1 SSIFILED
9 FFCRT
14 GKNFG
19 FMNEIDYIAKIQKTK
34 QEIKKE
40 LTALPFEEKIR
51 RLIEMQKISKEL
63 KKDRNIEVFVWE
75 IM

>member
-1 SSIFILED
+1 
-9 FFCRT
+9 
-14 GKNFG
+14 
-19 FMNEIDYIAKIQKTK
+19 MNEIDYIAKIKKTK

-40 LTALPFEEKIR
+40 LIALPFEEKIR

>member
-1 SSIFILED
+1 
-9 FFCRT
+9 
-14 GKNFG
+14 
-19 FMNEIDYIAKIQKTK
+19 MNEIDYIAKIQKTK

-75 IM
+75 II

>member
-1 SSIFILED
+1 
-9 FFCRT
+9 
-14 GKNFG
+14 
-19 FMNEIDYIAKIQKTK
+19 MNEIDYIAKIKKTK

-40 LTALPFEEKIR
+40 LIALPFEEKIR

-75 IM
+75 II

>member
-1 SSIFILED
+1 
-9 FFCRT
+9 
-14 GKNFG
+14 
-19 FMNEIDYIAKIQKTK
+19 MNEIDYIAKIQKTK